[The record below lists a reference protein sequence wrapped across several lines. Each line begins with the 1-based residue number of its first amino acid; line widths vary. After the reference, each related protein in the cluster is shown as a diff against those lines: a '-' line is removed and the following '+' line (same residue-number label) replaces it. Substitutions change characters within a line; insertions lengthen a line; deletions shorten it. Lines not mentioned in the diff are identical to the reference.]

1 MGGLYE
7 LQFSFFF
14 EKNEVMIV
22 STTKVLDEPTE
33 SFDSLSAESIDFF
46 VRMMS
51 IMGLPAQLVK
61 FTGYFTFQKYPFQ
74 WTKSV

>member
-46 VRMMS
+46 VRM
-51 IMGLPAQLVK
+51 IAGPTPPVGEIY
-61 FTGYFTFQKYPFQ
+61 GYFTFRNTTFHGQN
-74 WTKSV
+74 S